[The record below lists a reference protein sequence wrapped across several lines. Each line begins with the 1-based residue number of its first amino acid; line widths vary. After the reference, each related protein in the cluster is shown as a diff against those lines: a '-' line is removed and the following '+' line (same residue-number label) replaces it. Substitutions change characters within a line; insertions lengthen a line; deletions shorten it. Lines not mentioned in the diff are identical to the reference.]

1 MTIGPRDLDV
11 RQGLVSFGEASGQRM
26 KCSWYKKIC
35 SWLATSLVGDIS
47 GGGYGD
53 GKGHSYCVSAVG
65 VSMSNGG
72 RCHDEA

>member
-47 GGGYGD
+47 GGAMVTARAIAI
-53 GKGHSYCVSAVG
+53 VSQRLVL
-65 VSMSNGG
+65 V
-72 RCHDEA
+72 